1 MTLRHFF
8 TQKEGAMSKRTI
20 ERVHSVSAWSGMVL
34 ALTIGLIVTPVAG
47 RANEAS
53 DAKALVDQAEI
64 TLKNFLNDPD
74 MKWFAS
80 HLQAAKGV
88 YIVPKLMKGAFIFGV
103 EGGNGVMLARDEK
116 SGAWSEP
123 VFYETSAASFGLQA
137 GAQSSE
143 AVVLIMTP
151 KAVDSLLGNK
161 IKLGADGS
169 VAIGPKGG
177 GADTNLTADFVT
189 FTRAKGLYAGVS
201 FDGASIRARDDLN
214 AAYFGGDVR
223 PSDIII
229 ARKAKP
235 NPHSKELHAM
245 LGTAMA
251 KQ

>member
-1 MTLRHFF
+1 MTRS
-8 TQKEGAMSKRTI
+8 ATI
-20 ERVHSVSAWSGMVL
+20 TAALIALLLCGPGRGL
-34 ALTIGLIVTPVAG
+34 ADDVG
-47 RANEAS
+47 
-53 DAKALVDQAEI
+53 DAKNIVNQAET
-64 TLKNFLNDPD
+64 TLKNFMNDPD
-74 MKWFAS
+74 MKWFGS

-88 YIVPKLMKGAFIFGV
+88 YIVPKLTKGAFIFGV

-116 SGAWSEP
+116 AGWSEP

-151 KAVDSLLGNK
+151 KAVDSLMGNK
-161 IKLGADGS
+161 LKLGADGS

-201 FDGASIRARDDLN
+201 FDGASIRSRDELN
-214 AAYFGGDVR
+214 AAYYGQDVR

-235 NPHSKELHAM
+235 NPHSKQLQTM
-245 LGTAMA
+245 LTTAATA
-251 KQ
+251 KP

>member
-1 MTLRHFF
+1 
-8 TQKEGAMSKRTI
+8 MSKRTI

-47 RANEAS
+47 RADEAS

-123 VFYETSAASFGLQA
+123 VFYETSTASFGLQA

-151 KAVDSLLGNK
+151 KAVDSLLANK

-201 FDGASIRARDDLN
+201 FDGASIRTRDELN
-214 AAYFGGDVR
+214 AAYHGQDLR

-229 ARKAKP
+229 AHKAKP
-235 NPHSKELHAM
+235 NPNSKELHAM
-245 LGTAMA
+245 LATAMA

>member
-1 MTLRHFF
+1 
-8 TQKEGAMSKRTI
+8 MSKRTI

-47 RANEAS
+47 RADEAS

-103 EGGNGVMLARDEK
+103 EGGNGVVLARDEK

-151 KAVDSLLGNK
+151 KAVDSLLANK

-201 FDGASIRARDDLN
+201 FDGASIRTRDELN
-214 AAYFGGDVR
+214 AAYHGQDLR

-229 ARKAKP
+229 AHKAKP

-245 LGTAMA
+245 LGTAMV

>member
-1 MTLRHFF
+1 MKQAATNSVHRIV
-8 TQKEGAMSKRTI
+8 TCAGAI
-20 ERVHSVSAWSGMVL
+20 A
-34 ALTIGLIVTPVAG
+34 ALTIGLVAVPVSVWADN
-47 RANEAS
+47 AAE
-53 DAKALVDQAEI
+53 AKALIDQAEM
-64 TLKNFLNDPD
+64 TLKNFMNDPD
-74 MKWFAS
+74 MKWFGS
-80 HLQAAKGV
+80 HLQEAKGV

-137 GAQSSE
+137 GAQSQE
-143 AVVLIMTP
+143 AILLIMTP
-151 KAVDSLLGNK
+151 KAVDSLLANK

-169 VAIGPKGG
+169 VAIGPKGE
-177 GADTNLTADFVT
+177 GADTNLTADFIT
-189 FTRAKGLYAGVS
+189 FSRAKGLYAGVS
-201 FDGASIRARDDLN
+201 FDGALIRSRDELN
-214 AAYFGGDVR
+214 AAYYGKDVR

-229 ARKAKP
+229 AHKAKP